1 MSYSRVRWLVG
12 GLVVVVSLVC
22 AYAAESLTIV
32 DVIPNSLSGETDDNS
47 EPNIGVNPVN
57 PRQAVI
63 SSFGHITSFS
73 PFTISNPYF
82 ATNNG
87 GTTWSNFDNV
97 VHGDTTVDYGQNG
110 TNAYMARLSGNNIT
124 AFSSANSPWS
134 PIVSSSYNAIS
145 TPDQPWLQTGR
156 GVDPASTMVKDRLY
170 IGFNDLSNFG
180 GANGKTATVRFS
192 TDGGLTFANKV
203 LETVSPVAGQDGPP
217 VRVAVNKDEVY
228 AAWIR
233 WDTRPASQP
242 SGGIVFNSTV
252 MVRRD
257 DSGAT
262 GATKFGD
269 LGIGGNG
276 VAVTTAQT
284 VFTTSVNS
292 PASLGLERVGS
303 DLSIAVDPRN
313 ANHVYVGFAE
323 VPGNSNSGQIRVR
336 VMESSDGGGSWTQ
349 KFTTAASPN
358 FRSGL
363 PALAVTTDGQ
373 VGLLYTAFDAVNN
386 KLEQHFVR
394 TSNNFLN
401 VNDAVLERFTNGNV
415 AFKINPYLG
424 DYMDLVAVGKDFYG
438 VFSSSNNLNDANFPL
453 GLPLFQRDTVGGPG
467 GTFLL
472 TDLSGNPV
480 DFSVDPFFFTTAEP
494 ETVVPEPT
502 TLLLWGTT
510 MVGLGLAAPWRRR
523 RQE

>member
-1 MSYSRVRWLVG
+1 MRYSRVRWLVA

-47 EPNIGVNPVN
+47 EPNIGLNPVN

-134 PIVSSSYNAIS
+134 PIVSSSYNS
-145 TPDQPWLQTGR
+145 TFSIPDQPWLQTGR

-192 TDGGLTFANKV
+192 TDGGLTFANKI
-203 LETVSPVAGQDGPP
+203 LETVTPASGQDGPP
-217 VRVAVNKDEVY
+217 VRVAVNGDKIY
-228 AAWIR
+228 AAWAR
-233 WDTRPASQP
+233 WDAPTNVT
-242 SGGIVFNSTV
+242 GGLVFNSTV
-252 MVRRD
+252 MIRRD
-257 DSGAT
+257 DNGAT
-262 GATKFGD
+262 GGTKFGA

-276 VAVTTAQT
+276 VVIATAQQ
-284 VFTTSVNS
+284 VFTTGVNS

-303 DLSIAVDPRN
+303 DLSIAVDPKN

-323 VPGNSNSGQIRVR
+323 VPGDSNSGQIRVR

-349 KFTTAASPN
+349 KFTTGANPN

-363 PALAVTTDGQ
+363 PALSVTADGQ
-373 VGLLYTAFDAVNN
+373 VGLMYTAFDAVNN

-401 VNDAVLERFTNGNV
+401 VNDSVLERFTNGNV
-415 AFKINPYLG
+415 AFKISPYLG

-453 GLPLFQRDTVGGPG
+453 GLPLFQRETMGGP

-480 DFSVDPFFFTTAEP
+480 DFSVDPFFFTTAVP
-494 ETVVPEPT
+494 ESVVPEPT
-502 TLLLWGTT
+502 TLLLFGTT
-510 MVGLGLAAPWRRR
+510 MAGLGLARWKRR
-523 RQE
+523 RQS